1 MNTYISLNKR
11 LDTKVILET
20 DLCLDVD
27 DVGAI
32 AILCDYVKTLGI
44 KLCGIS
50 INVNGPYEAGAA
62 DALLS
67 WFDLPPV
74 PICVWD
80 GEIPPCGNE
89 SRYLKYLFDSKD
101 ENRYASLNVMEPVE
115 FYRQILSDADDQ
127 SVEIISIGFFCNL
140 DKAFRHMPDLFA
152 RKVRS
157 VVAMAGSFRERVDYP
172 EFNIREMPNEA
183 RQFINAYPGELY
195 FIGFETG
202 DRVITDL
209 SDWNPDTA
217 NLIYESYRLFTN
229 GSLCRPSWDPVAV
242 DFAVNGTNERYGLSE
257 SGKVTVLES
266 SVCDFQPKKSGKH
279 YYVLFHQTHE
289 EIGAFISGQLK
300 EIAHDRQKSPE
311 QE

>member
-1 MNTYISLNKR
+1 MSAYIGLKES
-11 LDTKVILET
+11 LDTRVILET
-20 DLCLDVD
+20 DLCMDVD

-32 AILCDYVKTLGI
+32 ALMCDYVNTLGV

-67 WFDLPPV
+67 WFDLPQI

-80 GEIPPCGNE
+80 GSIPPCGNN
-89 SRYLKYLFDSKD
+89 SKYLKYLFDSKGED
-101 ENRYASLNVMEPVE
+101 RYASIQVMNPVD

-127 SVEIISIGFFCNL
+127 GMEIISIGFFCNL
-140 DKAFRHMPDLFA
+140 DAAFRQMPDLFT

-157 VVAMAGSFRERVDYP
+157 VVAMAGSFREKVDYR
-172 EFNIREMPNEA
+172 EFNIKQMPLEA
-183 RQFINAYPGELY
+183 RRFIDTYPGELY

-209 SDWNPDTA
+209 SDWNPDA
-217 NLIYESYRLFTN
+217 NNLVYESYRLFTK
-229 GSLCRPSWDPVAV
+229 GSLCRPSWDLVAV
-242 DFAVNGTNERYGLSE
+242 DFAVNGINERYTLSE

-266 SVCDFQPKKSGKH
+266 AMCDFQLKENGKH
-279 YYVLFHQTHE
+279 YYVLFSQTHE
-289 EIGAFISGQLK
+289 EIGTFLSKQLK
-300 EIAHDRQKSPE
+300 ANAHDRQKCPE
-311 QE
+311 LE

>member
-1 MNTYISLNKR
+1 MNAYIGLNKC
-11 LDTKVILET
+11 LDTRVILET
-20 DLCLDVD
+20 DLCMDVD

-32 AILCDYVKTLGI
+32 ALLCDYVNMLGV

-67 WFDLPPV
+67 WFELPPV

-101 ENRYASLNVMEPVE
+101 ENHSASLNVMEPVE
-115 FYRQILSDADDQ
+115 FYRQILSEADDQ

-140 DKAFRHMPDLFA
+140 DKAFRHMPNLFA

-157 VVAMAGSFRERVDYP
+157 VVAMAGSFREKVDYR
-172 EFNIREMPNEA
+172 EFNIKQMPLEA
-183 RQFINAYPGELY
+183 RRFVDTYPGELY

-217 NLIYESYRLFTN
+217 NLVYESYRLFSKGT
-229 GSLCRPSWDPVAV
+229 LRRPSWDLVAV
-242 DFAVNGTNERYGLSE
+242 DFAVNGINERYKLSE
-257 SGKVTVLES
+257 GGKVTVLES
-266 SVCDFQPKKSGKH
+266 SVCDFQPMENGKH
-279 YYVLFHQTHE
+279 YYVLFRQTHE
-289 EIGAFISGQLK
+289 EIGAFLSRQLK
-300 EIAHDRQKSPE
+300 TIAHDRQKSPN
-311 QE
+311 